1 MVSLQM
7 KTLFQI
13 FLVVLTIGVD
23 RSLCR
28 ALPLNSWGP
37 LNSPSRQT
45 TAASSLA
52 KKESFDQPVFG
63 KVHRGGAASRP
74 ELEQADYE
82 WPDNLYSEL
91 RDMSAV
97 SFMVYA
103 FGYVMDTARTSSVE
117 GFKGFKVSDGGEVS
131 ARRALHRSF
140 TPNELL
146 KIVEDNRGALR
157 KKFDGTFGDNQMY
170 ELLIN
175 NLKTFQG
182 T

>member
-13 FLVVLTIGVD
+13 FLVVLTVGVD

-28 ALPLNSWGP
+28 ASPRNGWGP
-37 LNSPSRQT
+37 LNLPIRRT
-45 TAASSLA
+45 TEASSLA
-52 KKESFDQPVFG
+52 KKESFDQPVLST
-63 KVHRGGAASRP
+63 VNRGGAASRS

-103 FGYVMDTARTSSVE
+103 FGYVMDAARATVG

-131 ARRALHRSF
+131 TRRALHRSY
-140 TPNELL
+140 TPTELL
-146 KIVEDNRGALR
+146 KILEDNRGALK
-157 KKFDGTFGDNQMY
+157 KKFKGTFGDNPQY